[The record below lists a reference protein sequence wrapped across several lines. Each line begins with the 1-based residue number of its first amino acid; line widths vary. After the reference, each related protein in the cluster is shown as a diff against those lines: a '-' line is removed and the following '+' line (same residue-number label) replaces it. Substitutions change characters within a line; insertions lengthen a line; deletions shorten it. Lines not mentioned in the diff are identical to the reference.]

1 MSTAVFEPPQFL
13 TDALPHDNK
22 SATSSGGMNT
32 AIIITSIFVFLWFF
46 VGIAAFI
53 MSLLCFGKSGS
64 TAQHVVGFLLALFFG
79 PFYWI
84 YYFAAASYC
93 RGKKGKKFM
102 A

>member
-1 MSTAVFEPPQFL
+1 MFEPPQFL
-13 TDALPHDNK
+13 TNALPKEDK
-22 SATSSGGMNT
+22 SSSQGSGMNT

-64 TAQHVVGFLLALFFG
+64 TPQHVVGFLLALFFG

-84 YYFAAASYC
+84 YYFASASYC